1 MLKAR
6 IEIQFS
12 SPAQAK
18 QVFEA
23 VVPDNERLPTGLS
36 IDSSLDENRISFEI
50 MSTRGIDSF
59 GATIEDLMSAI
70 DLSIRT
76 TEFIQE

>member
-1 MLKAR
+1 LLKAH

-12 SPAQAK
+12 STAQAK

-23 VVPDNERLPTGLS
+23 VVPDNGRLPAGLS
-36 IDSSLDENRISFEI
+36 IESNLDQNRISFEI

-76 TEFIQE
+76 TEFIQK